1 MNLIVAIL
9 QGAAIGIL
17 AAAVLASAALGILA
31 IIERGQ
37 K

>member
-17 AAAVLASAALGILA
+17 AAAVVIAGAFGILA